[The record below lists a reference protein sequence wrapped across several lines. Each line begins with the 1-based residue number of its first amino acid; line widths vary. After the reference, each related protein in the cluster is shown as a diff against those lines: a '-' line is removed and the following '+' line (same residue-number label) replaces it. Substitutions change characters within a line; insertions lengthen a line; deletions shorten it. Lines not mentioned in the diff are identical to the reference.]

1 MLGTRDGLSF
11 PPCSWVAR
19 TCSLG
24 DFVDGAQRPRASC
37 LNLSLPI
44 SKTGPKTG
52 ALFLSDRAGRWLKH
66 DAVSDA

>member
-11 PPCSWVAR
+11 PPCSRVAH

-44 SKTGPKTG
+44 SKTGPETG
-52 ALFLSDRAGRWLKH
+52 AFFLSDRAGRWLKH
-66 DAVSDA
+66 DAESDA